1 MSPGGVKTEFAIAAG
16 ILDVNPEML
25 KQIDQMPLLE
35 SKDIAD
41 AVLYIL
47 GTPPHVQVGI
57 SLEHEISG
65 ATKYSKSNNL
75 ETLPTD
81 SNSTQWQQNDS
92 LDVLPA

>member
-1 MSPGGVKTEFAIAAG
+1 
-16 ILDVNPEML
+16 
-25 KQIDQMPLLE
+25 MPFLE

-75 ETLPTD
+75 ETLPPD
-81 SNSTQWQQNDS
+81 SISSQWQQNDS
-92 LDVLPA
+92 LHVLPA

>member
-1 MSPGGVKTEFAIAAG
+1 LSPGGVKTEFAIAAG

-57 SLEHEISG
+57 SLEHETSG
-65 ATKYSKSNNL
+65 APKYSNSNKLDTLSPDSKS
-75 ETLPTD
+75 
-81 SNSTQWQQNDS
+81 
-92 LDVLPA
+92 A

>member
-1 MSPGGVKTEFAIAAG
+1 
-16 ILDVNPEML
+16 
-25 KQIDQMPLLE
+25 MPLLE